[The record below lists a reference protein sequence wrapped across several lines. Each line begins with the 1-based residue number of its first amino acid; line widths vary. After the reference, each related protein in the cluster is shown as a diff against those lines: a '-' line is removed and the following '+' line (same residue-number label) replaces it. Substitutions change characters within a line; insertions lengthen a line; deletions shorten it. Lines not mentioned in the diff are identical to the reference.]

1 MTIGKRLYLGFGVIL
16 GILGLLFIVN
26 IVAGLRERSARADAK
41 SARENIRMIESV
53 RYQIMLNRHNMDN
66 FLLSGDPR
74 DEEKVN
80 KGFTD
85 INDLIRRGE
94 AQTTSDNVKTA
105 FIQVE
110 STEAS
115 WSDNFAKP
123 LLAKRHQV
131 DSGDATVSDLQI
143 FYLQKDPASWLTKSS
158 VVLDQTNT
166 DITKSGDE
174 TAASADRASSVSFGF
189 TIFGTLVA
197 LIFGIG
203 AAYKTAKSISEPLTH
218 LLTVAR
224 EIGDSGDLEP

>member
-1 MTIGKRLYLGFGVIL
+1 MTIGKRLYLGFGSVIS
-16 GILGLLFIVN
+16 ILLLLFFVN
-26 IVAGLRERSARADAK
+26 LLASWRESSARKDAT
-41 SARENIRMIESV
+41 AALENVRTIESV

-74 DEEKVN
+74 DEEKIS

-85 INDLIRRGE
+85 INDLIKRGE
-94 AQTTSDNVKTA
+94 AQTTNDSVNKA
-105 FIQVE
+105 LIQVE

-158 VVLDQTNT
+158 AVLDQATQT
-166 DITKSGDE
+166 ITKTQDDTNQSA
-174 TAASADRASSVSFGF
+174 TTWAAISTRV
-189 TIFGTLVA
+189 TTVGTLIAAIAGFLVA
-197 LIFGIG
+197 YF
-203 AAYKTAKSISEPLTH
+203 TAKSITEPLTH
-218 LLTVAR
+218 LITV
-224 EIGDSGDLEP
+224 